1 MVGGFAGATHGG
13 EGGSNGIVIVDGR
26 QIWVGNGNG
35 SVEIIDLAYRRAVA
49 SVSTVGVKRVD
60 ELGYDPRD
68 HLFTLNVLVLL
79 EGRSSPLPATPDHS
93 ILVCILAS

>member
-35 SVEIIDLAYRRAVA
+35 SVEIIDLAYRR
-49 SVSTVGVKRVD
+49 VGVKRVD